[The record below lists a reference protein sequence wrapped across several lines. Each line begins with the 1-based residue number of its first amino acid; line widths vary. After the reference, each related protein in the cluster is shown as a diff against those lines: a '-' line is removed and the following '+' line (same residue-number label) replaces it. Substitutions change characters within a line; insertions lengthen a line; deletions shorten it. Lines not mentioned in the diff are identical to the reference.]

1 LLLPQLS
8 EELTGHPIDGDANR
22 EEESVWI
29 HNQLIRD
36 GFLSLVGKEQVNREI
51 DHSDIVNVLNM
62 LHTHKF
68 EVRKPIGSH
77 CIISYV

>member
-1 LLLPQLS
+1 MLLPQLS
-8 EELTGHPIDGDANR
+8 EELTGHPIDGEANR

-29 HNQLIRD
+29 HNQLTGD
-36 GFLSLVGKEQVNREI
+36 GVLSLFSNEQVNREI
-51 DHSDIVNVLNM
+51 DQSDIVNVLNM

-68 EVRKPIGSH
+68 EVRKTIGSC